1 MNEGYS
7 YPGDELALFA
17 QARNWKKYFSGT
29 IRPFIMGNVLE
40 VGAGIGATTP
50 YLLNKEVRSWTML
63 EPDRMLCIQIE
74 KKLDQQQLPSN
85 CKSICGDLRSLDPQ
99 QQYDTILYID
109 VLEHLQDDQ
118 GELRRAVEWMKPRGR
133 LIVLSPAHQS
143 LFSKFD
149 HSIGH
154 LRRYEK
160 GSIRNIVDNSKL
172 KEEHLFYL
180 DSMGCLS
187 SLANKWM
194 LKQSMPTLKQI
205 HFWDT
210 KLIPI
215 SRVTDKLFGL
225 TIGKTI
231 IGIWRKND

>member
-17 QARNWKKYFSGT
+17 QALNWKKYFSGT
-29 IRPFIMGNVLE
+29 ILPFIIGDVLE

-50 YLLNKEVRSWTML
+50 FLQNKEVRSWTML
-63 EPDRMLCIQIE
+63 EPDRRLCLQLE
-74 KKLDQQQLPSN
+74 KRLDQQQLPSY
-85 CKSICGDLRSLDPQ
+85 CKPICGNLDSLDQ
-99 QQYDTILYID
+99 QQLFDTILYID
-109 VLEHLQDDQ
+109 VLEHLEDDK
-118 GELRRAVEWMKPRGR
+118 GELRKAVERLKPRGR
-133 LIVLSPAHQS
+133 LIVLAPAHQS

-149 HSIGH
+149 RSIGH

-160 GSIRNIVDNSKL
+160 GSLRKIVDNSIL
-172 KEEHLFYL
+172 TEEHLFYL
-180 DSMGCLS
+180 DSMGCVS

-194 LKQSMPTLKQI
+194 LKQSMPTLKQV

-231 IGIWRKND
+231 IGIWRKK